1 MRRLLLCRFRQH
13 LDRYKPPGGTDD
25 ATIFFFAPF
34 AHNGNAV
41 ALLGS
46 AEADDALP
54 GTLTPAKPLATI
66 PGRQYSIGF
75 FQSSSFSPPA
85 QEAAAFV
92 NVLWNGEIVATIRPG
107 FANFEFFQ
115 FTVTSVGKDVLSFNG
130 GAAPAW
136 SFIDDI
142 TVFEL

>member
-1 MRRLLLCRFRQH
+1 M
-13 LDRYKPPGGTDD
+13 
-25 ATIFFFAPF
+25 
-34 AHNGNAV
+34 
-41 ALLGS
+41 
-46 AEADDALP
+46 
-54 GTLTPAKPLATI
+54 
-66 PGRQYSIGF
+66 
-75 FQSSSFSPPA
+75 
-85 QEAAAFV
+85 